1 VQDGRIENVYKVQLM
16 NATERPLRLSIGV
29 EGLPGATLEAGSDV
43 ALGPTEARWVPL
55 AVQLPPEAAR
65 ALGPGAH
72 SMQFRIAQRGPLD
85 GSGRGSAGATAG
97 VELREKSTFV
107 VPR

>member
-1 VQDGRIENVYKVQLM
+1 MTHDTN
-16 NATERPLRLSIGV
+16 RPA
-29 EGLPGATLEAGSDV
+29 LPWWRVRMVWLVVGGPAVVVVASFVTLV
-43 ALGPTEARWVPL
+43 L

-65 ALGPGAH
+65 TLGPGAH

-85 GSGRGSAGATAG
+85 EPSRGSAGATAG